1 MEVNWLSAV
10 DGCALTLPLDRRNR
24 EQISYFKTYGRDYRL
39 APGSADLTFLII
51 YEPDCIK

>member
-1 MEVNWLSAV
+1 MEVNLHNAI
-10 DGCALTLPLDRRNR
+10 DGCALTQPLDRPNR